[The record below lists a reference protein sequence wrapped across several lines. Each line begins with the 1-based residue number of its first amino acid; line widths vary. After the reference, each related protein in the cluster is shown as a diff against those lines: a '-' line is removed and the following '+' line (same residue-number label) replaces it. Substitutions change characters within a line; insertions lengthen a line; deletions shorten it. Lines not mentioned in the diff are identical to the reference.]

1 MLRKPALGGLRT
13 LLDSLGIAE
22 RTLIVFL
29 SDNGATFLRR
39 ANDGGTD
46 TVGRWFNG
54 TMNYRGFKGD
64 LYDGGLRV
72 PGVVYWPKR
81 TTAGSTSSI
90 RVDFTDLHATLVE
103 AAGRTPPRDISGRS
117 FLPALTGTGT
127 FALRPYQVWYS
138 PDRVQSAVLEGAWK
152 GVWRRDTME
161 LFNLQADPGERT
173 NLMTREPAIA
183 TRLDSLRRLEDRR
196 RVHPTP
202 P

>member
-1 MLRKPALGGLRT
+1 
-13 LLDSLGIAE
+13 
-22 RTLIVFL
+22 
-29 SDNGATFLRR
+29 
-39 ANDGGTD
+39 
-46 TVGRWFNG
+46 
-54 TMNYRGFKGD
+54 MNYRGFKGD

-72 PGVVYWPKR
+72 PSVVYWPGR
-81 TTAGSTSSI
+81 TTAGSTSAS

-127 FALRPYQVWYS
+127 MSLRPYQVWYS

-152 GVWRRDTME
+152 GVWHRDTMQ

-173 NLMTREPAIA
+173 DVVAREPRIA
-183 TRLDSLRRLEDRR
+183 ARLDSLRRLEDRR

-202 P
+202 R